1 MYAVKKSVLLKS
13 ATSRK
18 VKPVKKKSALFASS
32 GAVLALVLSACG
44 GSGSG
49 SSLSDVDYS
58 MNGATAEPSVSF
70 ATPFAANG
78 TEAYKIEDGDGATI
92 EDGDSLLVDAT
103 VFSGTDGTSL
113 GTTYTDAPMIIP
125 VGEDLKKAAPE
136 LYDILIGSKVGMS
149 FSYSTNIDTTS
160 TSTTEATPTVSAGT
174 ATNVEVYT
182 VSGKLLKSAEGTENE
197 KKSSA
202 LESFS
207 LADDGTATLTLSA
220 DRGDAPTELYTE
232 DLITG
237 TGATVSESDII
248 YVNYVGVTWSDGTQF
263 DGNFGAT
270 PTPLSLNGV
279 IEGWKQGLAGKTVG
293 SRVLLIIPSELAY
306 GEDAATSGAPEGALV
321 FVVDILGSSP
331 TRTAA
336 ASASASADAP
346 ATATADASASA
357 TETASES
364 ASAEATASASE

>member
-1 MYAVKKSVLLKS
+1 MYAVKKSVPS
-13 ATSRK
+13 VNVTATK
-18 VKPVKKKSALFASS
+18 VKPVKKKSAFIASS

-44 GSGSG
+44 GNGDG
-49 SSLSDVDYS
+49 SSLSDVSYS
-58 MNGATAEPSVSF
+58 MNEATAEPSVSF

-103 VFSGTDGTSL
+103 VFNGADGTSL

-125 VGEDLKKAAPE
+125 VGQELKDAAPE

-160 TSTTEATPTVSAGT
+160 TSTAEATPTVSAGT

-207 LADDGTATLTLSA
+207 VADDGTATLTLSE

-237 TGATVSESDII
+237 TGATVSETDTL
-248 YVNYVGVTWSDGTQF
+248 YVNYVGVTWSDGAQF

-270 PTPLSLNGV
+270 PTALSLNGV

-293 SRVLLIIPSELAY
+293 SRVLLVIPSELAY

-336 ASASASADAP
+336 VSPSASADAS
-346 ATATADASASA
+346 ATADASASA
-357 TETASES
+357 TESASES
-364 ASAEATASASE
+364 ASAEATASARE

>member
-270 PTPLSLNGV
+270 PTALSLNGV

>member
-103 VFSGTDGTSL
+103 VFSGADGTSL

-125 VGEDLKKAAPE
+125 VGEDLKNAAPE

-160 TSTTEATPTVSAGT
+160 TSTAEATPTVSAGT

-197 KKSSA
+197 KQSSA

-207 LADDGTATLTLSA
+207 VAEDGTATLALSE

-237 TGATVSESDII
+237 TGATVNADDTV
-248 YVNYVGVTWSDGTQF
+248 YVNYVGVTWSDGAQF

-270 PTPLSLNGV
+270 PADLSLNGV

-293 SRVLLIIPSELAY
+293 SRVLLVIPSELAY

-336 ASASASADAP
+336 VSPSASADAS
-346 ATATADASASA
+346 ATADASASA
-357 TETASES
+357 TESASES

>member
-1 MYAVKKSVLLKS
+1 M
-13 ATSRK
+13 
-18 VKPVKKKSALFASS
+18 
-32 GAVLALVLSACG
+32 
-44 GSGSG
+44 
-49 SSLSDVDYS
+49 
-58 MNGATAEPSVSF
+58 
-70 ATPFAANG
+70 
-78 TEAYKIEDGDGATI
+78 
-92 EDGDSLLVDAT
+92 
-103 VFSGTDGTSL
+103 
-113 GTTYTDAPMIIP
+113 
-125 VGEDLKKAAPE
+125 
-136 LYDILIGSKVGMS
+136 
-149 FSYSTNIDTTS
+149 
-160 TSTTEATPTVSAGT
+160 
-174 ATNVEVYT
+174 
-182 VSGKLLKSAEGTENE
+182 
-197 KKSSA
+197 
-202 LESFS
+202 
-207 LADDGTATLTLSA
+207 TLSA

-270 PTPLSLNGV
+270 PTALSLNGV

-336 ASASASADAP
+336 ASASASADAS

>member
-149 FSYSTNIDTTS
+149 FSYSTTS
-160 TSTTEATPTVSAGT
+160 IPPPPQPLRQPPPFQQAPPPTLRSTP
-174 ATNVEVYT
+174 
-182 VSGKLLKSAEGTENE
+182 
-197 KKSSA
+197 
-202 LESFS
+202 S
-207 LADDGTATLTLSA
+207 LASCSRALKVPRTRKSHPPWKASPWPMTA
-220 DRGDAPTELYTE
+220 P
-232 DLITG
+232 
-237 TGATVSESDII
+237 
-248 YVNYVGVTWSDGTQF
+248 
-263 DGNFGAT
+263 
-270 PTPLSLNGV
+270 PP
-279 IEGWKQGLAGKTVG
+279 
-293 SRVLLIIPSELAY
+293 
-306 GEDAATSGAPEGALV
+306 
-321 FVVDILGSSP
+321 
-331 TRTAA
+331 
-336 ASASASADAP
+336 
-346 ATATADASASA
+346 
-357 TETASES
+357 
-364 ASAEATASASE
+364 